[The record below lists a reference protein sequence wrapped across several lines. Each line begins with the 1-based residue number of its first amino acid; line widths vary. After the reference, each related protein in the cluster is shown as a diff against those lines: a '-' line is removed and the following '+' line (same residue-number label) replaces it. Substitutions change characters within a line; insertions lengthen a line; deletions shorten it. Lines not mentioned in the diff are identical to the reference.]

1 MDSLFD
7 SLYYHSHNE
16 CLQHNEFEKTD
27 LSVFLELNEFN
38 LFLFCFS
45 FWDRVFLDS
54 PGYSGTFYEYEL
66 PCPTQPSSQ
75 SFNDVALKFTSL
87 W

>member
-16 CLQHNEFEKTD
+16 CLHHNEFEKTD

-38 LFLFCFS
+38 LFLFCCS
-45 FWDRVFLDS
+45 F
-54 PGYSGTFYEYEL
+54 
-66 PCPTQPSSQ
+66 
-75 SFNDVALKFTSL
+75 
-87 W
+87 